1 MAFSAVSQLLFFWL
15 GIVTMYVSLQF
26 VYYFS
31 WKKVVTYLSAPYL
44 HCCVTGVFAAAHDL
58 KTEWVVVK
66 GIKSYADS
74 SQLAN
79 DKWGVFASVMAA
91 SVVANILS
99 NPIVFKEWPNYQGN
113 NNTRSIARVNL
124 NVSVTRLGLFQ

>member
-1 MAFSAVSQLLFFWL
+1 MLLAVYLL
-15 GIVTMYVSLQF
+15 
-26 VYYFS
+26 
-31 WKKVVTYLSAPYL
+31 APYL

-66 GIKSYADS
+66 GIRNYADS
-74 SQLAN
+74 SQLAK
-79 DKWGVFASVMAA
+79 DEWVVFASVMAA

-113 NNTRSIARVNL
+113 NTTRSIARENL
-124 NVSVTRLGLFQ
+124 IKS